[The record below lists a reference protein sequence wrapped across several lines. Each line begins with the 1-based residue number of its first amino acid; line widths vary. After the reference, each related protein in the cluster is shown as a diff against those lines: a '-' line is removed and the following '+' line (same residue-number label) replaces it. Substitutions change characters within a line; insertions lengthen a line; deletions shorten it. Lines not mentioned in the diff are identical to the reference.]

1 MWSRSSHLVSEGE
14 TQEDRSQKV
23 VGSNPSVS
31 KEIALTK
38 SLFEFDYMYGK
49 YELYHVL
56 IVLCEKLIFPY
67 FKQIL

>member
-1 MWSRSSHLVSEGE
+1 M
-14 TQEDRSQKV
+14 
-23 VGSNPSVS
+23 NPSVS